1 MGENTVIWYVNQKS
15 KKTLG
20 QKIDCDTSSEVMKL
34 TLSLFMYYRRKNREF
49 YI

>member
-20 QKIDCDTSSEVMKL
+20 QKIDDDISSEVMQF
-34 TLSLFMYYRRKNREF
+34 TISF
-49 YI
+49 YVLQKKK